1 MHTGHMTTLWRSLN
15 PHRQAGILSRG
26 SCTSNR
32 AVQISVRVRGLG
44 MILFVLCTWFLSYNI
59 AIRISELIYISR
71 DEADY
76 LNYVP
81 PNSGSVYN
89 IADLSEAALSTDY
102 AALFYIAQTM
112 LLDYLADLFVYDFP
126 NCRRAAYI
134 CPCSDANSSDANR
147 LISMNCR

>member
-1 MHTGHMTTLWRSLN
+1 
-15 PHRQAGILSRG
+15 
-26 SCTSNR
+26 
-32 AVQISVRVRGLG
+32 
-44 MILFVLCTWFLSYNI
+44 MILFVLCIWFLSYDI
-59 AIRISELIYISR
+59 AIRISDLIYIAR

-112 LLDYLADLFVYDFP
+112 LLDYLADLFVYDFQ
-126 NCRRAAYI
+126 NCR
-134 CPCSDANSSDANR
+134 
-147 LISMNCR
+147 

>member
-1 MHTGHMTTLWRSLN
+1 MLVIGAVRLVRPACSLWCRAACSPSSFLSALFRGDSSEKYRSPN
-15 PHRQAGILSRG
+15 IGE
-26 SCTSNR
+26 SN
-32 AVQISVRVRGLG
+32 LG

-59 AIRISELIYISR
+59 AIRISDLIYVVR

-81 PNSGSVYN
+81 PNSGSVYT

-112 LLDYLADLFVYDFP
+112 LLDYLADLFVYDFQ
-126 NCRRAAYI
+126 NCR
-134 CPCSDANSSDANR
+134 
-147 LISMNCR
+147 